1 MSTGRRSRRR
11 PPAPRVWRTRL
22 PQPRRPGPRSSTAD
36 ARNRTR
42 AKGMTAADTAHP
54 TWAELMLTPAEYRR
68 ERVRYRRRRSL
79 RGYLFILPYFVPFVA
94 FLVVPVFWAIWL
106 SFNQGGLLNAAHYVG
121 LQNWQQIAN
130 DTELTT
136 SIKNTA
142 IYVVEAI
149 LLVFTLATVLAL
161 LLNRY
166 RKASGVYK
174 LALYVPLLAPAVLVG
189 LIWQF
194 ITNYDFGFVNTLL
207 TSVGVRP
214 LNVFGN
220 GTLALQTIVLAEVW
234 RGLGFWTLYFLAS
247 LQNIPEELLDAAR
260 VDGAKG
266 LVRFRRIIIPLLRP
280 MLLFAVVIA
289 IIANFQVFDTV
300 YVLTQGGP
308 YESTSTMV
316 WFIWKR
322 LFQFQDTGQGY
333 AGAVLLLGI
342 ILFLTVVSF
351 WLLGTRRK
359 RRVA

>member
-1 MSTGRRSRRR
+1 MSAAATE
-11 PPAPRVWRTRL
+11 
-22 PQPRRPGPRSSTAD
+22 
-36 ARNRTR
+36 R
-42 AKGMTAADTAHP
+42 AWD
-54 TWAELMLTPAEYRR
+54 ELTLSPAEYKRAGA
-68 ERVRYRRRRSL
+68 RYRQRRSV
-79 RGYLFILPYFVPFVA
+79 RGYLFILPYFVPFLA
-94 FLVVPVFWAIWL
+94 FLVVPVFWSLWL
-106 SFNQGGLLNAAHYVG
+106 SFNQGGLLDSAKFVG
-121 LQNWQQIAN
+121 LRNWREIGG

-142 IYVVEAI
+142 IYSVEAI
-149 LLVFTLATVLAL
+149 FLVFTLALFLAL

-166 RKASGVYK
+166 RKGSNFFK
-174 LALYVPLLAPAVLVG
+174 LAIYVPLLALAVLVG

-194 ITNYDFGFVNTLL
+194 VANYDFGLFNLL
-207 TSVGVRP
+207 LHSVGLGRV
-214 LNVFGN
+214 NIFGN
-220 GTLALQTIVLAEVW
+220 GTAALLVIVFAEVW

-266 LVRFRRIIIPLLRP
+266 WRRFTRITVPLLRP

-308 YESTSTMV
+308 YESTSTIV

-322 LFQFQDTGQGY
+322 LFQFQQTGQGY

-342 ILFLTVVSF
+342 ILFLTALSF
-351 WLLGTRRK
+351 WLLGTRTK
-359 RRVA
+359 REKA

>member
-1 MSTGRRSRRR
+1 MG
-11 PPAPRVWRTRL
+11 AVAEE
-22 PQPRRPGPRSSTAD
+22 AD
-36 ARNRTR
+36 WN
-42 AKGMTAADTAHP
+42 G
-54 TWAELMLTPAEYRR
+54 LTLDEAEYRR
-68 ERVRYRRRRSL
+68 ARARYRRRRSF
-79 RGYLFILPYFVPFVA
+79 RAYLFIVPYFIPFLA
-94 FLVVPVFWAIWL
+94 FLVVPLFWSIWL
-106 SFNQGGLLNAAHYVG
+106 SFNQGGLLDSAKFVG
-121 LQNWQQIAN
+121 FRNWREIGA

-142 IYVVEAI
+142 IYAVEAI
-149 LLVFTLATVLAL
+149 FLVFTLALLLAL

-166 RKASGVYK
+166 RRGSNFYK

-194 ITNYDFGFVNTLL
+194 VTNYDFGLINVALVHLGIGRVNI
-207 TSVGVRP
+207 
-214 LNVFGN
+214 FGN
-220 GTLALQTIVLAEVW
+220 GTTALLAIVGAEVW

-266 LVRFRRIIIPLLRP
+266 FQRFRRVTIPLLRP

-308 YESTSTMV
+308 YESTSTIV

-322 LFQFQDTGQGY
+322 LFQFQNPGQGY
-333 AGAVLLLGI
+333 AASVLLLAI
-342 ILFLTVVSF
+342 ILVLTAISF
-351 WLLGTRRK
+351 WFLGSRR
-359 RRVA
+359 RRREREA